1 MHIDKEK
8 KTDNRKTVWFVEERR
23 FQENKAVKLF
33 YCYNVYTIF

>member
-8 KTDNRKTVWFVEERR
+8 KTDNRKTAWFVEERR
-23 FQENKAVKLF
+23 FQENVVKLF